1 MNEALDL
8 TMPGADAAMRR
19 CALTLHAIGAH
30 DREWLLTKLPAD
42 RGDELERLV
51 EELQSLGIPADPCLA
66 REALKH
72 DRRPRAPVT
81 GAEAPHTAQAAQLAQ
96 VLQQEQPAVIAHILA
111 LRVESADAV
120 LGHLGAPKRRQV
132 QELLLTPRARSAAT
146 LAPRLSQALLEQL
159 SIRLLQAST
168 QPIPADMHRAA
179 KRWRPTWRDLA
190 RMRS

>member
-8 TMPGADAAMRR
+8 TITGADAAMRR
-19 CALTLHAIGAH
+19 CALTLHAIGTR
-30 DREWLLTKLPAD
+30 DRDWLLAQLPAD
-42 RGDELERLV
+42 RGAELERLV
-51 EELQSLGIPADPCLA
+51 EELQSLGIPADPRLA

-72 DRRPRAPVT
+72 PRRPRTVT